1 MTGEEK
7 QKAINALKISA
18 PIMAMAQEEFND
30 YIQTLNKIMDWLE
43 QEPCEDCIS
52 RQAVID
58 MTGLSEWF
66 DSSDSY
72 NEFVIALSD
81 LPPVTPQPKVG
92 HWIDK
97 FGGVYRC
104 SCCREIISID
114 TEIEFPNGITYKYC
128 PNCGSYNGGE
138 K

>member
-1 MTGEEK
+1 MTREQAKREIDSLDYYLQNHTDDYGEESHTAMMM
-7 QKAINALKISA
+7 AIKS
-18 PIMAMAQEEFND
+18 
-30 YIQTLNKIMDWLE
+30 LE

-81 LPPVTPQPKVG
+81 LPPVTPQQKIG